1 VLFEDRRRAGSFGD
15 DAEQYDRAR
24 PTYPDELVTD
34 VVAGGVHDVVD
45 VGCGTG
51 IAARLLMAR
60 GCEVVGVEPDERM
73 AALARRS
80 GVRVESGTFEAWNPQ
95 GRTFDA
101 VVSGQAWH
109 WVDPSAGVAKAAEV
123 LRPSGRIALFWNQGH
138 QQPDVKAALDAV
150 YDRLAPDLDAHSI
163 LLHPFGT
170 ERFDAAAASL
180 GASGLFTGPKVAT
193 YHREQGY
200 SRDQWLDHLPTH
212 SDHRTLAPEQL
223 QELLRQVGEIIDGF
237 GGEITV
243 RYETWL
249 VTAHRSG

>member
-15 DAEQYDRAR
+15 DAEQYARAR

-51 IAARLLMAR
+51 IAARLFMAR

-80 GVRVESGTFEAWNPQ
+80 GVSVESGTFEAWNPR

-109 WVDPSAGVAKAAEV
+109 WVDPSAGVPKAAEV
-123 LRPSGRIALFWNQGH
+123 LRPSGRIALFWNQGL
-138 QQPDVKAALDAV
+138 QQPAVRAALDAV
-150 YDRLAPDLDAHSI
+150 YEGVAPGLDEHSI

-170 ERFDAAAASL
+170 ERFDYAAASL
-180 GASGLFTGPKVAT
+180 GASSLFSEAKVVT
-193 YHREQGY
+193 YRRDQVY
-200 SRDQWLDHLPTH
+200 SRDEWLDYLPTH
-212 SDHRTLAPEQL
+212 SDHRTLPPERL
-223 QELLRQVGEIIDGF
+223 DELLRRVGEVIDGF
-237 GGEITV
+237 GGRITV

-249 VTAHRSG
+249 VTAQRE

>member
-34 VVAGGVHDVVD
+34 VVAGSVHDVVD

-51 IAARLLMAR
+51 IAARLFMAR

-73 AALARRS
+73 AALARRR
-80 GVRVESGTFEAWNPQ
+80 GVPVESGTFETWNPK

-109 WVDPSAGVAKAAEV
+109 WVDPSVGVPKAAEV
-123 LRPSGRIALFWNQGH
+123 LRPSGCIALFWNQGH
-138 QQPDVKAALDAV
+138 HQPAVKAALDAV
-150 YDRLAPDLDAHSI
+150 YDGVAPGLDAHSI
-163 LLHPFGT
+163 LLHPFGS
-170 ERFDAAAASL
+170 ERFDYAAESL
-180 GASGLFTGPKVAT
+180 GASGFFGEPKVAT
-193 YHREQGY
+193 YYRDEDY
-200 SRDQWLDHLPTH
+200 SRDQWLDYLPTH
-212 SDHRTLAPEQL
+212 SDHRTLPPERL
-223 QELLRQVGEIIDGF
+223 AELLRRVGEVIDGF
-237 GGEITV
+237 GGRIAV

-249 VTAHRSG
+249 VTARRE